1 MITQI
6 FESGGFIPHCHC
18 YLWQTN
24 LVGLHIL
31 SDGLIALAYYSI
43 PIILIYF
50 VRQRQ
55 DSPFQK
61 VFFLFGVFIIA
72 CGTTHVMEIWTLWFP
87 TYWLSGGIKAITAL
101 ISIYTAFELLFLIP
115 SALALPSPAQLIA
128 TNQAL
133 ENEIDDE
140 RKRAENERQQIEVA
154 LRNSE
159 EQFRKAFE
167 NASIGMALVSID
179 GRWVK
184 VNPALCQIIGYSSEE
199 LLALTFQDIT
209 HPDDLDADLSYVH
222 QLLAG
227 TISSYQMEKRYFH
240 KQGHIIWIIFNRSL
254 VQDGQGNPLHF
265 ISQIQE
271 ITARKEAQKTLELQS
286 VIMHN
291 MAGGVCLIKASDLTI
306 VYTNPKFDAMFGY
319 TDGELA
325 GQPVGVLNYVDT
337 DVTPDA
343 SVLGIVTQIEQKG
356 EAQYEVYNKKKDG
369 RLFWCRVHTSRF
381 EHPEYGTVYVAVQED
396 VTELKQAE
404 QALLVTTN
412 RLNFLLNYSP
422 VVIFSSKPDG
432 DYEAT
437 FISENVK
444 DVLGYESMA
453 FVGDGEFWVDNLHPD
468 DVERVLNGLANPFV
482 NDFYL
487 HEYRLRR
494 SDGVYRWILDQLRL
508 IRDPAGRPVEM
519 LGYLIDINDRKQVE
533 LELQQAKEAAETA
546 NRAKS
551 MFLSNMSHELR
562 TPLNAILGFT
572 QLMSYD
578 PVLTPELQKDLA
590 IVNRSG
596 EHLLE
601 LINDILDLSKIES
614 GQMTLSLSDFDLKNL
629 LNSIEEML
637 QVKAHSKGLK
647 LIIERDPNLPQWAH
661 TDDKKLYQVLVN
673 LLGNAI
679 KFTNQGSVTLRVRA
693 EQSDKTS
700 CRLCFEVEDTG
711 VGIDPTEVDSLFK
724 VFVQAEAGNKLNQ
737 GTGLGLAISQRF
749 VQLMGSQIRV
759 QSTLN
764 QGSIFYFEV
773 GVKLPQAV
781 YLASE
786 LPKQRVIGIAPG
798 QPTYRILVVEDLEEN
813 RRLLVKL
820 LTSVGFEVREAT
832 QGVEAFGMW
841 ESWCP
846 NLIWMDLR
854 MPIVDGYT
862 ATKRIREHPKGQET
876 VIIAL
881 TASVFEED
889 REKVLRAGCDDF
901 ISKPFEERLVFDKL
915 AQHLGVQY
923 IYTVVGKEPQ
933 KLGVDTLSPEDLAV
947 MSSEWLEEM
956 YQAAYYLDTEVMNE
970 LIKRIPVSKPTLS
983 SALINSVNNFNSDQI
998 MELIRPLLPNLV

>member
-1 MITQI
+1 MITQF
-6 FESGGFIPHCHC
+6 FETGGFIPHGHC

-31 SDGLIALAYYSI
+31 SDGVIALAYYSI
-43 PIILIYF
+43 PIMLIYF

-55 DSPFQK
+55 DTPFPK
-61 VFFLFGVFIIA
+61 VVFLFSAFIIA
-72 CGTTHVMEIWTLWFP
+72 CGTTHLMEIWTLWYP

-101 ISIYTAFELLFLIP
+101 ISIYTASELVFLIP

-128 TNQAL
+128 ANQAL
-133 ENEIDDE
+133 EKEIDE

-159 EQFRKAFE
+159 EQFRNAFE
-167 NASIGMALVSID
+167 NASIGMAIVSLD
-179 GRWVK
+179 GHWVK
-184 VNPALCQIIGYSSEE
+184 VNPALFQIIGYSSEE

-209 HPDDLDADLSYVH
+209 HPDDLELDLSYVH

-227 TISSYQMEKRYFH
+227 TISNYQMEKRYFH
-240 KQGHIIWIIFNRSL
+240 KQGHIIWILLDASL
-254 VQDGQGNPLHF
+254 VRDEQGNPLHF
-265 ISQIQE
+265 IAQIQE

-286 VIMHN
+286 VIMNN

-325 GQPVGVLNYVDT
+325 GQPAGILNYVDT
-337 DVTPDA
+337 EVTPDA
-343 SVLGIVTQIEQKG
+343 SVLDIVTQIEQKG

-369 RLFWCRVHTSRF
+369 RLFWCRGYTSRF
-381 EHPEYGTVYVAVQED
+381 EHPEYGTVYVAVHED

-404 QALLVTTN
+404 QALLATTN

-422 VVIFSSKPDG
+422 VVIFSCKPDG
-432 DYEAT
+432 DYRAT

-444 DVLGYESMA
+444 EVLGYESIT
-453 FVGDGEFWVDNLHPD
+453 FLGDGEFWMHNLHPD
-468 DVERVLNGLANPFV
+468 DVERVLNGLANRFV

-494 SDGVYRWILDQLRL
+494 SDGVYRWILGQLRL
-508 IRDPAGRPVEM
+508 IRDAAGRPVEM
-519 LGYLIDINDRKQVE
+519 LGYLIDINDRKQAE
-533 LELQQAKEAAETA
+533 LELQQAKEAAEIA

-578 PVLTPELQKDLA
+578 PVLTPELQQDLA

-614 GQMTLSLSDFDLKNL
+614 GQMTLYLSDFDLKNL

-637 QVKAHSKGLK
+637 QFKAQSKGLK
-647 LIIERDPNLPQWAH
+647 LIVERDPNLPQWAH
-661 TDDKKLYQVLVN
+661 TDEKKLYQVLVN

-679 KFTNQGSVTLRVRA
+679 KFTNQGSVTLRVRS
-693 EQSDKTS
+693 EQSDQTS

-724 VFVQAEAGNKLNQ
+724 AFVQAEAGNKLNQ
-737 GTGLGLAISQRF
+737 G
-749 VQLMGSQIRV
+749 
-759 QSTLN
+759 
-764 QGSIFYFEV
+764 
-773 GVKLPQAV
+773 
-781 YLASE
+781 
-786 LPKQRVIGIAPG
+786 
-798 QPTYRILVVEDLEEN
+798 
-813 RRLLVKL
+813 KL
-820 LTSVGFEVREAT
+820 L
-832 QGVEAFGMW
+832 
-841 ESWCP
+841 
-846 NLIWMDLR
+846 
-854 MPIVDGYT
+854 
-862 ATKRIREHPKGQET
+862 RI
-876 VIIAL
+876 
-881 TASVFEED
+881 
-889 REKVLRAGCDDF
+889 
-901 ISKPFEERLVFDKL
+901 
-915 AQHLGVQY
+915 
-923 IYTVVGKEPQ
+923 
-933 KLGVDTLSPEDLAV
+933 
-947 MSSEWLEEM
+947 
-956 YQAAYYLDTEVMNE
+956 
-970 LIKRIPVSKPTLS
+970 
-983 SALINSVNNFNSDQI
+983 
-998 MELIRPLLPNLV
+998 

>member
-1 MITQI
+1 MIAQI
-6 FESGGFIPHCHC
+6 FEIAGFIPHGHC

-43 PIILIYF
+43 PIMLIYF

-55 DSPFQK
+55 DTPFQK
-61 VFFLFGVFIIA
+61 VFFLFGAFIIA
-72 CGTTHVMEIWTLWFP
+72 CGTTHLMEIWTLWYP
-87 TYWLSGGIKAITAL
+87 TYWLSGGLKAITAL
-101 ISIYTAFELLFLIP
+101 ISIYTASELVFLIP
-115 SALALPSPAQLIA
+115 SALALPSPAQLIVA
-128 TNQAL
+128 NQAL
-133 ENEIDDE
+133 EKEIDE
-140 RKRAENERQQIEVA
+140 RKRAENERKQIEVA

-159 EQFRKAFE
+159 EQFRNAFE
-167 NASIGMALVSID
+167 NASIGMAIVSLD
-179 GRWVK
+179 GHWVK
-184 VNPALCQIIGYSSEE
+184 VNPALCQIVGYSSEE
-199 LLALTFQDIT
+199 LLALTFPDIT
-209 HPDDLDADLSYVH
+209 HPDDLDLDLSYVD

-227 TISSYQMEKRYFH
+227 TISTYQMEKRYFH
-240 KQGHIIWIIFNRSL
+240 KEGHMVWILLDGSL
-254 VQDGQGNPLHF
+254 VQDEQGNPLHF
-265 ISQIQE
+265 IAQIQE

-291 MAGGVCLIKASDLTI
+291 MAGGVCLIKASDLNI
-306 VYTNPKFDAMFGY
+306 VYTNPKLDAMFGY

-337 DVTPDA
+337 EVTPDA
-343 SVLGIVTQIEQKG
+343 SVLDIVTQIEQKG
-356 EAQYEVYNKKKDG
+356 EAKYEVYNKKKDG
-369 RLFWCRVHTSRF
+369 RLFWCRVHTSMF
-381 EHPEYGTVYVAVQED
+381 EHPEYGTVYVSVLDD

-404 QALLVTTN
+404 QALQATTN

-422 VVIFSSKPDG
+422 VVIFSCKPDG

-444 DVLGYESMA
+444 EVLGYESMA
-453 FVGDGEFWVDNLHPD
+453 FLGDGEFWVHNLHPD

-482 NDFYL
+482 NDFYF

-494 SDGVYRWILDQLRL
+494 SDGVYRWILGQLRL
-508 IRDPAGRPVEM
+508 IRDRAGRPVEM
-519 LGYLIDINDRKQVE
+519 LGYLIDINDRKQAE

-578 PVLTPELQKDLA
+578 PVLTPELQNDLA

-614 GQMTLSLSDFDLKNL
+614 GQMTLYLSDFALKKM

-637 QVKAHSKGLK
+637 QFKAKSKGLK
-647 LIIERDPNLPQWAH
+647 LIVERDPNLPQFVH
-661 TDDKKLYQVLVN
+661 TDEKKLYQVLVN

-693 EQSDKTS
+693 EQSDQTS

-711 VGIDPTEVDSLFK
+711 VGIAPTEVDSLFK
-724 VFVQAEAGNKLNQ
+724 AFVQAEAGNKLNQ

-749 VQLMGSQIRV
+749 VQLMGSQIQV

-764 QGSIFYFEV
+764 RGSIFYFEL
-773 GVKLPQAV
+773 GVNLPQTV
-781 YLASE
+781 CLASE
-786 LPKQRVIGIAPG
+786 LPEQRVIGIAAG

-832 QGVEAFGMW
+832 QGVEALEMW
-841 ESWCP
+841 ESWFP
-846 NLIWMDLR
+846 DVIWMDLR
-854 MPIVDGYT
+854 MPIMDGYT

-889 REKVLRAGCDDF
+889 REKVLMAGCDEF
-901 ISKPFEERLVFDKL
+901 MSKPFQERLVFDKL
-915 AQHLGVQY
+915 AQYLGVQY

-956 YQAAYYLDTEVMNE
+956 FQAAYDLDTEVMNE
-970 LIKRIPVSKPTLS
+970 LIKQVPASKPTIS
-983 SALINSVNNFNSDQI
+983 RALIDSVNNFKYDQI
-998 MELIRPLLPNLV
+998 MELILPLLPNLV

>member
-1 MITQI
+1 MTQ
-6 FESGGFIPHCHC
+6 FFDTGGFIPHGHC

-55 DSPFQK
+55 DTPFQK
-61 VFFLFGVFIIA
+61 VFFLFGAFIIA
-72 CGTTHVMEIWTLWFP
+72 CGTTHIMDIWTLWFP

-101 ISIYTAFELLFLIP
+101 ISIYTASELVLLIP
-115 SALALPSPAQLIA
+115 SALALPSPAQLIV

-133 ENEIDDE
+133 ENEIND
-140 RKRAENERQQIEVA
+140 RKRAENERKQIEVA

-159 EQFRKAFE
+159 EQFRNAFE
-167 NASIGMALVSID
+167 NASIGMAIVSLD
-179 GRWVK
+179 GHWVK

-199 LLALTFQDIT
+199 LLALTFQDLT
-209 HPDDLDADLSYVH
+209 HPDDLDLDLSYVH

-227 TISSYQMEKRYFH
+227 TISTYQMEKRYFH
-240 KQGHIIWIIFNRSL
+240 KQGHMVWILLDGSL
-254 VQDGQGNPLHF
+254 VQDEQGNPLHF
-265 ISQIQE
+265 IAQIQE

-319 TDGELA
+319 TDGELV

-337 DVTPDA
+337 EVTPDA
-343 SVLGIVTQIEQKG
+343 SFLDIVTQINQNG
-356 EAQYEVYNKKKDG
+356 EAKYEVYNKKKDG
-369 RLFWCRVHTSRF
+369 RLFWCRVHTSMF

-404 QALLVTTN
+404 QALQATTN

-422 VVIFSSKPDG
+422 VVIFSCKPDG
-432 DYEAT
+432 DYRGT

-444 DVLGYESMA
+444 DVLGYESIT
-453 FVGDGEFWVDNLHPD
+453 FLGDDEFWVHNLHPD

-482 NDFYL
+482 NDFYF

-494 SDGVYRWILDQLRL
+494 SDGVYRWILGQLRL

-519 LGYLIDINDRKQVE
+519 LGYLIDINDRKQAE

-578 PVLTPELQKDLA
+578 PVLTPELQNDLA

-614 GQMTLSLSDFDLKNL
+614 GQMTLYLSDFDLKKL
-629 LNSIEEML
+629 LRSIEQML
-637 QVKAHSKGLK
+637 QFKAKSKGLK
-647 LIIERDPNLPQWAH
+647 VIVERDPNLPQFVH
-661 TDDKKLYQVLVN
+661 TDEKKLYQVLVN

-679 KFTNQGSVTLRVRA
+679 KFTNQGSVTLRVRSQ
-693 EQSDKTS
+693 QSDQTS

-724 VFVQAEAGNKLNQ
+724 AFVQAEAGNKLNQ

-749 VQLMGSQIRV
+749 VQLMGSQIGV

-764 QGSIFYFEV
+764 RGSIFYFEL
-773 GVKLPQAV
+773 GVNLPQAV
-781 YLASE
+781 CLASE
-786 LPKQRVIGIAPG
+786 LPQQRVIGIAAG

-832 QGVEAFGMW
+832 QGVEALEIW
-841 ESWCP
+841 ESWFP
-846 NLIWMDLR
+846 DVIWMDLR
-854 MPIVDGYT
+854 MPIMDGYT
-862 ATKRIREHPKGQET
+862 ATKRIREYPKGQET

-881 TASVFEED
+881 TASIFEED
-889 REKVLRAGCDDF
+889 REKALMAGCDEF
-901 ISKPFEERLVFDKL
+901 MSKPFQERLVFDKL
-915 AQHLGVQY
+915 AQYLGVQY
-923 IYTVVGKEPQ
+923 IYTVAGKEPQ
-933 KLGVDTLSPEDLAV
+933 KLGVDTLSPEDIAV
-947 MSSEWLEEM
+947 MSSQWLEEM
-956 YQAAYYLDTEVMNE
+956 YQAAYYLDTDVMNE
-970 LIKRIPVSKPTLS
+970 LIKQVPASKPTLS
-983 SALINSVNNFNSDQI
+983 SALIDSVNNFKYDQI
-998 MELIRPLLPNLV
+998 MELILPLLPNPV

>member
-1 MITQI
+1 MITQF
-6 FESGGFIPHCHC
+6 FESGGFIPHGHC

-31 SDGLIALAYYSI
+31 SDGVIALAYYSI
-43 PIILIYF
+43 PIMLIYF

-55 DSPFQK
+55 DTPFQK
-61 VFFLFGVFIIA
+61 VFFLFGAFIIA
-72 CGTTHVMEIWTLWFP
+72 CGTTHIMDIWTLWFP

-101 ISIYTAFELLFLIP
+101 ISIYTASELVLLIP
-115 SALALPSPAQLIA
+115 SALALPSPAQLMA
-128 TNQAL
+128 ANQAL
-133 ENEIDDE
+133 EKEINE
-140 RKRAENERQQIEVA
+140 RKRAENERKQIEVA

-159 EQFRKAFE
+159 EQFRNAFE
-167 NASIGMALVSID
+167 NASIGMAIVSLD
-179 GRWVK
+179 GHWVK

-209 HPDDLDADLSYVH
+209 HPDDLDLDLSYVH

-227 TISSYQMEKRYFH
+227 TISTYQLEKRYFH
-240 KQGHIIWIIFNRSL
+240 KQGHMVWILLDGSL
-254 VQDGQGNPLHF
+254 VQDEQGNPLHF
-265 ISQIQE
+265 IAQIQE

-291 MAGGVCLIKASDLTI
+291 MAGGVCLIKASELTI

-337 DVTPDA
+337 EVTPDA
-343 SVLGIVTQIEQKG
+343 SVLDIVTQIEQKG
-356 EAQYEVYNKKKDG
+356 EAQYEVCNKKKDG
-369 RLFWCRVHTSRF
+369 RLFWCRVHTSMF

-404 QALLVTTN
+404 QALQATTN

-422 VVIFSSKPDG
+422 VVIFSCKPG
-432 DYEAT
+432 GNYEAT
-437 FISENVK
+437 FISENIK

-453 FVGDGEFWVDNLHPD
+453 FLGDDEFWVHNLHPD

-494 SDGVYRWILDQLRL
+494 SDGVYRWILCQLRL
-508 IRDPAGRPVEM
+508 IRDRAGRPVEI
-519 LGYLIDINDRKQVE
+519 LGYVIDINDRKQAE
-533 LELQQAKEAAETA
+533 LELEQAKEAAETA

-578 PVLTPELQKDLA
+578 PVLTPELQNDLA

-614 GQMTLSLSDFDLKNL
+614 GQMTLYLSDFDLKKL
-629 LNSIEEML
+629 LRSIEQML
-637 QVKAHSKGLK
+637 QFKAKSKGLK
-647 LIIERDPNLPQWAH
+647 VIVERDSNLPQFVH
-661 TDDKKLYQVLVN
+661 TDEKKLHQVLVN

-679 KFTNQGSVTLRVRA
+679 KFTNQGSVTLRVRSQ
-693 EQSDKTS
+693 QSDQTS

-711 VGIDPTEVDSLFK
+711 VGIAPTEVDSLFK
-724 VFVQAEAGNKLNQ
+724 PFVQAEAGNKLNQ

-764 QGSIFYFEV
+764 RGSIFYFEL
-773 GVKLPQAV
+773 GVNLPQAV
-781 YLASE
+781 CLASE
-786 LPKQRVIGIAPG
+786 LPKQRVIGIAAG

-832 QGVEAFGMW
+832 QGVEALEIW
-841 ESWCP
+841 ESWFP
-846 NLIWMDLR
+846 DVIWMDLR
-854 MPIVDGYT
+854 MPVMDGYT

-889 REKVLRAGCDDF
+889 REKVLMAGCDEF
-901 ISKPFEERLVFDKL
+901 MSKPFQERLVFDKL
-915 AQHLGVQY
+915 AQYLGVQY

-933 KLGVDTLSPEDLAV
+933 KLGVYTLSPEDIAV

-970 LIKRIPVSKPTLS
+970 LIKEIPASKPTLS
-983 SALINSVNNFNSDQI
+983 SALIDSVNNFNSDQI
-998 MELIRPLLPNLV
+998 MELIRPLLPNPV

>member
-1 MITQI
+1 MITQ
-6 FESGGFIPHCHC
+6 FFDTGGFIPHGHC

-43 PIILIYF
+43 PIMLIYF

-55 DSPFQK
+55 DTPFQK
-61 VFFLFGVFIIA
+61 VFFLFGAFIIA
-72 CGTTHVMEIWTLWFP
+72 CGTTHLMDIWTLWFP

-101 ISIYTAFELLFLIP
+101 ISIYTASELILLIP
-115 SALALPSPAQLIA
+115 SALALPSPAQLMA
-128 TNQAL
+128 ANQAL
-133 ENEIDDE
+133 EKEIEE

-159 EQFRKAFE
+159 EQFRNAFE
-167 NASIGMALVSID
+167 NASIGMAIVSLD
-179 GRWVK
+179 GHWVK
-184 VNPALCQIIGYSSEE
+184 VNPALCQIVGYSSEE
-199 LLALTFQDIT
+199 LLALNFQDIT
-209 HPDDLDADLSYVH
+209 HPDDLDLDLCYVN

-227 TISSYQMEKRYFH
+227 TISTYQMEKRYFH
-240 KQGHIIWIIFNRSL
+240 KQGHVVWILLDGSL
-254 VQDGQGNPLHF
+254 VQDEQGKPLHF
-265 ISQIQE
+265 IAQIQE

-286 VIMHN
+286 VIMNN
-291 MAGGVCLIKASDLTI
+291 MAGGVCLIKASELTI

-337 DVTPDA
+337 EVAPDA
-343 SVLGIVTQIEQKG
+343 SVLDIVTQIEQNG
-356 EAQYEVYNKKKDG
+356 EAKYEVYNKKKDG
-369 RLFWCRVHTSRF
+369 RLFWCRVHTSMF
-381 EHPEYGTVYVAVQED
+381 EHPEYGTVYVAVQEE
-396 VTELKQAE
+396 VTDLKQTE
-404 QALLVTTN
+404 QALQATTN

-422 VVIFSSKPDG
+422 VVIFSCKPYG

-444 DVLGYESMA
+444 EVLGYESMA
-453 FVGDGEFWVDNLHPD
+453 FLEDGEFWVHNLHPD
-468 DVERVLNGLANPFV
+468 DVERVLNGLANAFV
-482 NDFYL
+482 NDFYF

-494 SDGVYRWILDQLRL
+494 SDGVYRWILGQLRL

-519 LGYLIDINDRKQVE
+519 LGYLIDINDRKQAE
-533 LELQQAKEAAETA
+533 LELEQAKEAAETA
-546 NRAKS
+546 NQAKS

-572 QLMSYD
+572 QLISYD
-578 PVLTPELQKDLA
+578 PVLTPELQNDLA

-614 GQMTLSLSDFDLKNL
+614 GQMTLYFSDFDLKKL
-629 LNSIEEML
+629 VRSIEQML
-637 QVKAHSKGLK
+637 QFKAKSKGLK
-647 LIIERDPNLPQWAH
+647 VIVERDSNLPQFVH
-661 TDDKKLYQVLVN
+661 TDEKKLYQVLVN

-679 KFTNQGSVTLRVRA
+679 KFTNKGSVTLRVRSQ
-693 EQSDKTS
+693 QSDQTS
-700 CRLCFEVEDTG
+700 CRLSFEVEDTG
-711 VGIDPTEVDSLFK
+711 VGIAPTEIDSLFK
-724 VFVQAEAGNKLNQ
+724 AFVQAEAGNKLNQ

-749 VQLMGSQIRV
+749 VQLMGSQIQV

-764 QGSIFYFEV
+764 RGSIFYFEL
-773 GVKLPQAV
+773 GVNLPQAV
-781 YLASE
+781 CLASE
-786 LPKQRVIGIAPG
+786 LPQQRVIGIAAG

-832 QGVEAFGMW
+832 QGVEALEMW
-841 ESWCP
+841 ESWFP
-846 NLIWMDLR
+846 DVIWMDLR
-854 MPIVDGYT
+854 MPIMDGYT

-881 TASVFEED
+881 TASIFEED
-889 REKVLRAGCDDF
+889 REKALMAGCDEF
-901 ISKPFEERLVFDKL
+901 MSKPFQERLVFDKL
-915 AQHLGVQY
+915 AQYLGVQY
-923 IYTVVGKEPQ
+923 IYTVAGKEPQ
-933 KLGVDTLSPEDLAV
+933 KLGVYTLSPEDIAL

-956 YQAAYYLDTEVMNE
+956 YQAAYYLDTEAMNE
-970 LIKRIPVSKPTLS
+970 LIEEIPASKSTLS
-983 SALINSVNNFNSDQI
+983 SALIDAVNNFNSDQI
-998 MELIRPLLPNLV
+998 MELIRPLLPNPV

>member
-1 MITQI
+1 MITQF
-6 FESGGFIPHCHC
+6 FETGGFIPHGHC

-43 PIILIYF
+43 PIMLIYF

-55 DSPFQK
+55 DTPFQK
-61 VFFLFGVFIIA
+61 VFFLFGAFIIA
-72 CGTTHVMEIWTLWFP
+72 CGTTHIMEIWTLWFP

-101 ISIYTAFELLFLIP
+101 ISIYTATELVLLIP
-115 SALALPSPAQLIA
+115 SALALPSPAQLIVA
-128 TNQAL
+128 NQAL
-133 ENEIDDE
+133 EKEIND
-140 RKRAENERQQIEVA
+140 RKRAENERKQIEVA

-159 EQFRKAFE
+159 EQFRNAFE
-167 NASIGMALVSID
+167 NASIGMAIVSLD
-179 GRWVK
+179 GHWVK

-199 LLALTFQDIT
+199 LLALNFQDLT
-209 HPDDLDADLSYVH
+209 HPDDLDLDLSYVH

-227 TISSYQMEKRYFH
+227 TISTYQLEKRYFH
-240 KQGHIIWIIFNRSL
+240 KQGHMVWILLDGSL
-254 VQDGQGNPLHF
+254 VQDEQGNPLHF
-265 ISQIQE
+265 IAQIQE

-291 MAGGVCLIKASDLTI
+291 MAGGVCLIKASDLRI

-337 DVTPDA
+337 EVTPDA
-343 SVLGIVTQIEQKG
+343 SFLDIVTQINQNG
-356 EAQYEVYNKKKDG
+356 EAEYEVYNKKKDG

-404 QALLVTTN
+404 QALLATTN

-422 VVIFSSKPDG
+422 VVIFSCKPDG
-432 DYEAT
+432 DYRGT

-444 DVLGYESMA
+444 DVLGYESIT
-453 FVGDGEFWVDNLHPD
+453 FLGDDEFWVHNLHPD
-468 DVERVLNGLANPFV
+468 DVEQVLNGLANPFV
-482 NDFYL
+482 NDFYF

-494 SDGVYRWILDQLRL
+494 SDGVYRWILGQLRL
-508 IRDPAGRPVEM
+508 IRDHAGRPVEM
-519 LGYLIDINDRKQVE
+519 LGYLIDINDRKQAE

-601 LINDILDLSKIES
+601 LINDILYLSKIES
-614 GQMTLSLSDFDLKNL
+614 GQMTLYLSDFDLKKL
-629 LNSIEEML
+629 LRSIEQML
-637 QVKAHSKGLK
+637 QFKAKSKGLK
-647 LIIERDPNLPQWAH
+647 LIVDRDPNLPQFVH
-661 TDDKKLYQVLVN
+661 TDEKKLYQVLVN
-673 LLGNAI
+673 LLGNGI
-679 KFTNQGSVTLRVRA
+679 KFTNQGSVTLRVRS
-693 EQSDKTS
+693 EQSDQTS

-724 VFVQAEAGNKLNQ
+724 AFVQAEAGNKLNQ

-749 VQLMGSQIRV
+749 VQLMGSQIQV

-764 QGSIFYFEV
+764 RGSIFYFEL

-781 YLASE
+781 CLASE
-786 LPKQRVIGIAPG
+786 LPKQRVIGIAAG

-832 QGVEAFGMW
+832 QGVEALEIW
-841 ESWCP
+841 ESWFP
-846 NLIWMDLR
+846 DVIWMDLR
-854 MPIVDGYT
+854 MPIMDGYT

-889 REKVLRAGCDDF
+889 REKVFMAGCDEF
-901 ISKPFEERLVFDKL
+901 MSKPFQERLVFDKL
-915 AQHLGVQY
+915 AQYLGVQY
-923 IYTVVGKEPQ
+923 IYTVVRKEPQ
-933 KLGVDTLSPEDLAV
+933 KLGVYTLSPEDIAV

-956 YQAAYYLDTEVMNE
+956 YQAAYYLDTEAMNE
-970 LIKRIPVSKPTLS
+970 LIKEIPASKPTLS
-983 SALINSVNNFNSDQI
+983 SALIDAVNNFNSDQI
-998 MELIRPLLPNLV
+998 MELIRPLLSNPV

>member
-1 MITQI
+1 MITRF
-6 FESGGFIPHCHC
+6 FETGGFIPHGHC

-43 PIILIYF
+43 PIMLLYF

-55 DSPFQK
+55 DTPFQK
-61 VFFLFGVFIIA
+61 VFFLFGAFIIA
-72 CGTTHVMEIWTLWFP
+72 CGTTHLMDIWTLWFP

-101 ISIYTAFELLFLIP
+101 ISIYTASELVLLIP
-115 SALALPSPAQLIA
+115 SALTLPSPAQLMA
-128 TNQAL
+128 ANQAL
-133 ENEIDDE
+133 ENEIDD
-140 RKRAENERQQIEVA
+140 RQRAENERKQIEVA

-159 EQFRKAFE
+159 EQFRNAFE
-167 NASIGMALVSID
+167 NASIGMAIVSLD
-179 GRWVK
+179 GHWVK
-184 VNPALCQIIGYSSEE
+184 VNPALCQIVGYSSEE
-199 LLALTFQDIT
+199 LLALTFQDLT
-209 HPDDLDADLSYVH
+209 HPDDLDLDLSYAH
-222 QLLAG
+222 QLLVG
-227 TISSYQMEKRYFH
+227 TISTYQIEKRYFH
-240 KQGHIIWIIFNRSL
+240 KQGHMVWILLDGSL
-254 VQDGQGNPLHF
+254 VQDEQGNPLHF
-265 ISQIQE
+265 IAQIQE

-286 VIMHN
+286 IIMHN
-291 MAGGVCLIKASDLTI
+291 MAGGVCLNKASDLTI

-337 DVTPDA
+337 EVTPDA
-343 SVLGIVTQIEQKG
+343 SVLDIVTQINQNG
-356 EAQYEVYNKKKDG
+356 EAKYEVCNKKKDG
-369 RLFWCRVHTSRF
+369 RLFWCRVHTSMF
-381 EHPEYGTVYVAVQED
+381 EHPEYGTVYVSVQED

-404 QALLVTTN
+404 QALQATTN

-422 VVIFSSKPDG
+422 VVIFSCKPDG
-432 DYEAT
+432 DYRGT

-444 DVLGYESMA
+444 EVLGYESMA
-453 FVGDGEFWVDNLHPD
+453 FLEDGEFWVHNLHPD

-482 NDFYL
+482 NDFYF

-494 SDGVYRWILDQLRL
+494 SDGVYRWILGQLRL
-508 IRDPAGRPVEM
+508 IRDRAGRPVEM
-519 LGYLIDINDRKQVE
+519 LGYLIDINDRKQAE
-533 LELQQAKEAAETA
+533 LELEQAKEAAETA

-578 PVLTPELQKDLA
+578 PVLTPELQNDLA

-614 GQMTLSLSDFDLKNL
+614 GQMTLYLSDFDLKKFL
-629 LNSIEEML
+629 RSIEQML
-637 QVKAHSKGLK
+637 QFKAQSKGLK
-647 LIIERDPNLPQWAH
+647 LIVERDPNLPQFVH
-661 TDDKKLYQVLVN
+661 TDEKKLYQVLVN

-693 EQSDKTS
+693 QQSDQTS
-700 CRLCFEVEDTG
+700 CRLSFEVEDTG
-711 VGIDPTEVDSLFK
+711 VGIAPTEVDSLFK
-724 VFVQAEAGNKLNQ
+724 AFVQAEAGNKLNQ

-749 VQLMGSQIRV
+749 VQLMGSQIQV

-764 QGSIFYFEV
+764 RGSIFYFELE
-773 GVKLPQAV
+773 VKLPQAV
-781 YLASE
+781 CLASE
-786 LPKQRVIGIAPG
+786 LPQQRVIGIAAG

-832 QGVEAFGMW
+832 QGVEALEIW
-841 ESWCP
+841 ESWFP
-846 NLIWMDLR
+846 DVIWMDLR
-854 MPIVDGYT
+854 MPVMDGYT

-889 REKVLRAGCDDF
+889 REKVLMAGCDEF
-901 ISKPFEERLVFDKL
+901 MSKPFQERLVFEKL
-915 AQHLGVQY
+915 AQYLGVQY

-933 KLGVDTLSPEDLAV
+933 KLGVDTLSPEDIAV

-970 LIKRIPVSKPTLS
+970 LIKEIPASKPTLS
-983 SALINSVNNFNSDQI
+983 SALIDAVNNFNSDRI
-998 MELIRPLLPNLV
+998 MELIRPLLPNPV

>member
-6 FESGGFIPHCHC
+6 FSSGGFIPHGHC

-43 PIILIYF
+43 PFMLIYF

-55 DSPFQK
+55 DTPFQK
-61 VFFLFGVFIIA
+61 VFFLFGAFIIA
-72 CGTTHVMEIWTLWFP
+72 CGTTHIMEIWTLWYP

-101 ISIYTAFELLFLIP
+101 ISIYTASELVFLIP

-133 ENEIDDE
+133 EKEIKD
-140 RKRAENERQQIEVA
+140 RKRAENERKQIEVA

-159 EQFRKAFE
+159 EQFRNAFE
-167 NASIGMALVSID
+167 NASIGMAIVSLD
-179 GRWVK
+179 GYWVK
-184 VNPALCQIIGYSSEE
+184 VNPALFQIIGYSSEE

-209 HPDDLDADLSYVH
+209 HPDDLELDLSYVH

-227 TISSYQMEKRYFH
+227 TISNYQMEKRYFH
-240 KQGHIIWIIFNRSL
+240 KQGHIIWILLDASL
-254 VQDGQGNPLHF
+254 VRDEQGNPLHF
-265 ISQIQE
+265 IAQIQE

-286 VIMHN
+286 VIMNN
-291 MAGGVCLIKASDLTI
+291 MAGGVCLVKASDLTI

-319 TDGELA
+319 AEGELA
-325 GQPVGVLNYVDT
+325 GQSVGIINYVDT
-337 DVTPDA
+337 EITPDKT
-343 SVLGIVTQIEQKG
+343 VEEVVTQIEQQG
-356 EAQYEVYNKKKDG
+356 EAKYEVYNKKKDG
-369 RLFWCRVHTSRF
+369 KLFWCRACTSRF
-381 EHPEYGTVYVAVQED
+381 EHPEYGTVLVAVQED

-404 QALLVTTN
+404 QALQATTN

-432 DYEAT
+432 DYRAT

-444 DVLGYESMA
+444 DVLGYESIT
-453 FVGDGEFWVDNLHPD
+453 FLEDSEFWLHNLHPD
-468 DVERVLNGLANPFV
+468 DVERVINGLGNLFV
-482 NDFYL
+482 NDFYF

-494 SDGVYRWILDQLRL
+494 SDGVYSWILCQLRL

-519 LGYLIDINDRKQVE
+519 LGYLIDINDRKQAE

-578 PVLTPELQKDLA
+578 PALTPELQQDLA

-614 GQMTLSLSDFDLKNL
+614 GQMTLYLSDFDLKKL
-629 LNSIEEML
+629 LNSIEEMF
-637 QVKAHSKGLK
+637 QIKAQSKRLK
-647 LIIERDPNLPQWAH
+647 LIVEREPNLPQFVH
-661 TDDKKLYQVLVN
+661 SDEKKLYQVLVN

-679 KFTNQGSVTLRVRA
+679 KFTNQGSVTLRVRS
-693 EQSDKTS
+693 EQIDQTS
-700 CRLCFEVEDTG
+700 CRLCFEIEDTG
-711 VGIDPTEVDSLFK
+711 VGIAPREVDSLFK

-781 YLASE
+781 CLASE
-786 LPKQRVIGIAPG
+786 LLKQRVIGIAPG
-798 QPTYRILVVEDLEEN
+798 QPTYRILVVEDVEEN

-832 QGVEAFGMW
+832 QGVEALSLW
-841 ESWCP
+841 ESWSP
-846 NLIWMDLR
+846 HLIWMDLR

-889 REKVLRAGCDDF
+889 REKVVMAGCDDF
-901 ISKPFEERLVFDKL
+901 ISKPFQERLVFDKI

-933 KLGVDTLSPEDLAV
+933 KLGVDTLSPEDIAV
-947 MSSEWLEEM
+947 MSSQWLEQM
-956 YQAAYYLDTEVMNE
+956 YQAAYDVDFEVMNE
-970 LIKRIPVSKPTLS
+970 LIKQIPASQSTLS
-983 SALINSVNNFNSDQI
+983 SALIDCVNNFKYDQV
-998 MELIRPLLPNLV
+998 MELIRPLLPNPV

>member
-1 MITQI
+1 MITQF
-6 FESGGFIPHCHC
+6 FETGGFIPHGHC

-43 PIILIYF
+43 PIMLIYF

-55 DSPFQK
+55 DTPFQK
-61 VFFLFGVFIIA
+61 VFFLFGAFIIA
-72 CGTTHVMEIWTLWFP
+72 CGTTHIMEIWTLWFP

-101 ISIYTAFELLFLIP
+101 ISIYTASELVFLIP
-115 SALALPSPAQLIA
+115 SALALPSPAQLMA
-128 TNQAL
+128 ANQAL
-133 ENEIDDE
+133 EKEIND
-140 RKRAENERQQIEVA
+140 RKRAENERKQIEVA

-159 EQFRKAFE
+159 EQFRNAFE
-167 NASIGMALVSID
+167 NASIGMAIVSLD
-179 GRWVK
+179 GHWVK

-209 HPDDLDADLSYVH
+209 HPDDLDLDLSYVH

-227 TISSYQMEKRYFH
+227 TISTYQMEKRYFH
-240 KQGHIIWIIFNRSL
+240 KQGHMVWILLDGSL
-254 VQDGQGNPLHF
+254 VQDEQGNPLHF
-265 ISQIQE
+265 IAQIQE

-337 DVTPDA
+337 EVTPDA
-343 SVLGIVTQIEQKG
+343 SVLDIVTQINQNG
-356 EAQYEVYNKKKDG
+356 EAKYEVYNKKKDG
-369 RLFWCRVHTSRF
+369 RLFWCRVHTSMF

-404 QALLVTTN
+404 QALQATTN

-422 VVIFSSKPDG
+422 VVIFSCKPYG

-444 DVLGYESMA
+444 EVLGYESMA
-453 FVGDGEFWVDNLHPD
+453 FLEDGEFWVHNLHPD
-468 DVERVLNGLANPFV
+468 DVERVLNGLANAFV
-482 NDFYL
+482 NDFYF

-494 SDGVYRWILDQLRL
+494 SDGVYRWILGQLRL

-519 LGYLIDINDRKQVE
+519 LGYLIDINDRKQAE

-614 GQMTLSLSDFDLKNL
+614 GQMTLYLSDFDLKKL
-629 LNSIEEML
+629 LRSIEQML
-637 QVKAHSKGLK
+637 QFKAQSKGLK
-647 LIIERDPNLPQWAH
+647 LIVERDPNLPQFVH
-661 TDDKKLYQVLVN
+661 TDEKKLYQVLVN

-679 KFTNQGSVTLRVRA
+679 KFTNQGSVTLRVRS
-693 EQSDKTS
+693 EQSDQTS

-711 VGIDPTEVDSLFK
+711 VGIAPTEVDSLFK
-724 VFVQAEAGNKLNQ
+724 AFVQAEAGNKLNQ

-749 VQLMGSQIRV
+749 VQLMGSQIQV

-764 QGSIFYFEV
+764 RGSIFYFELE
-773 GVKLPQAV
+773 VKLPQAV
-781 YLASE
+781 CLASE
-786 LPKQRVIGIAPG
+786 LPQQRVIGIAAG

-832 QGVEAFGMW
+832 QGVEALEMW
-841 ESWCP
+841 ESWFP
-846 NLIWMDLR
+846 HLIWMDLR
-854 MPIVDGYT
+854 MPIMDGYT

-889 REKVLRAGCDDF
+889 REKVLMAGCDEF
-901 ISKPFEERLVFDKL
+901 MSKPFQERLVFDKL
-915 AQHLGVQY
+915 AQYLGVQY

-933 KLGVDTLSPEDLAV
+933 KLGVDTLSPEDIAV

-970 LIKRIPVSKPTLS
+970 LIKQIPASKPTLS
-983 SALINSVNNFNSDQI
+983 SALIDAVNNFNYDQI
-998 MELIRPLLPNLV
+998 MELIRPLLPNPV

>member
-1 MITQI
+1 MITEF
-6 FESGGFIPHCHC
+6 FESGGFIPHGHC

-43 PIILIYF
+43 PIMLIYF

-55 DSPFQK
+55 DTPFQN
-61 VFFLFGVFIIA
+61 VFFLFGAFIIA
-72 CGTTHVMEIWTLWFP
+72 CGTTHIMEIWTLWFP
-87 TYWLSGGIKAITAL
+87 TYWLSGGLKAITAL
-101 ISIYTAFELLFLIP
+101 ISIYTASELVFLIP
-115 SALALPSPAQLIA
+115 SALALPSPAQLITA
-128 TNQAL
+128 NQAL
-133 ENEIDDE
+133 EKEIDE
-140 RKRAENERQQIEVA
+140 RQRAENERKQIEVA

-159 EQFRKAFE
+159 EQFRNAFE
-167 NASIGMALVSID
+167 NASIGMGIVSLD
-179 GRWVK
+179 GHWVK
-184 VNPALCQIIGYSSEE
+184 VNPALCQILGYSSEE
-199 LLALTFQDIT
+199 LLALTFQYIT
-209 HPDDLDADLSYVH
+209 HPDDLDLDLSYAH

-227 TISSYQMEKRYFH
+227 TISTYQIEKRYFH
-240 KQGHIIWIIFNRSL
+240 KQGHIIWILLDGSL
-254 VQDGQGNPLHF
+254 VQDEQGNPLHF
-265 ISQIQE
+265 IAQIQD
-271 ITARKEAQKTLELQS
+271 ITARKEARKTLELQS

-306 VYTNPKFDAMFGY
+306 VYTNPKLDAMFGY

-325 GQPVGVLNYVDT
+325 GQPVGILNYVDT
-337 DVTPDA
+337 EIRPDA
-343 SVLGIVTQIEQKG
+343 SVLDIITQIEQNG

-381 EHPEYGTVYVAVQED
+381 EHPEYGTVYVAVEED
-396 VTELKQAE
+396 VTDLKQAE
-404 QALLVTTN
+404 QALQATTN

-422 VVIFSSKPDG
+422 VVIFSCKPYG
-432 DYEAT
+432 DYGAT

-444 DVLGYESMA
+444 DVLGYESIA
-453 FVGDGEFWVDNLHPD
+453 FLEDDEFWVHNLHPD
-468 DVERVLNGLANPFV
+468 DLERVINGLANLFV
-482 NDFYL
+482 NDFYF

-494 SDGVYRWILDQLRL
+494 SDGVYRWILGQLRL
-508 IRDPAGRPVEM
+508 IRDPAGRPVEI
-519 LGYLIDINDRKQVE
+519 LGYLVDISDRKQAE

-596 EHLLE
+596 THLLE

-614 GQMTLSLSDFDLKNL
+614 GKMTLSLSDFDLKFL
-629 LNSIEEML
+629 LISIEEML
-637 QVKAHSKGLK
+637 QIKALSKGLK
-647 LIIERDPNLPQWAH
+647 LIVERESNLPQCVH
-661 TDDKKLYQVLVN
+661 SDEKKLYQVLVN

-693 EQSDKTS
+693 EQSDQTS
-700 CRLCFEVEDTG
+700 CRLCFEIEDTG
-711 VGIDPTEVDSLFK
+711 VGIAPTEVDSLFK
-724 VFVQAEAGNKLNQ
+724 AFVQAEAGNKLNQ

-764 QGSIFYFEV
+764 QGSIFYFEI

-781 YLASE
+781 CLASE
-786 LPKQRVIGIAPG
+786 LPKQRVIGIASG
-798 QPTYRILVVEDLEEN
+798 QPTYRILVVEDVEEN

-832 QGVEAFGMW
+832 QGVEALSLW
-841 ESWCP
+841 ESWLP
-846 NLIWMDLR
+846 HLIWMDLR

-862 ATKRIREHPKGQET
+862 ATKRIREHPQGQET

-881 TASVFEED
+881 TASAFEED
-889 REKVLRAGCDDF
+889 REKALMAGCDDF
-901 ISKPFEERLVFDKL
+901 MSKPFQERLVFDKL
-915 AQHLGVQY
+915 AQHLGVEY
-923 IYTVVGKEPQ
+923 IYTVVGKDSQ
-933 KLGVDTLSPEDLAV
+933 QLFVDSLSPEDLAV
-947 MSSEWLEEM
+947 MSSQWLEQM
-956 YQAAYYLDTEVMNE
+956 YQAAYYVDPEVMNE
-970 LIKRIPVSKPTLS
+970 LIKLIPASQSTLS
-983 SALINSVNNFNSDQI
+983 SALIDSVNNFKYEQI
-998 MELIRPLLPNLV
+998 VELIRPLLPNPV

>member
-1 MITQI
+1 MIAQF
-6 FESGGFIPHCHC
+6 FETGGFIPHGHC

-43 PIILIYF
+43 PIMLIYF
-50 VRQRQ
+50 VRHRQ
-55 DSPFQK
+55 DTPFPK
-61 VFFLFGVFIIA
+61 VVFLFSAFIIA
-72 CGTTHVMEIWTLWFP
+72 CGTTHIMDIWTLWYP
-87 TYWLSGGIKAITAL
+87 TYWLSGGLKAITAL
-101 ISIYTAFELLFLIP
+101 ISIYTASELWFLIP

-128 TNQAL
+128 ANQAL
-133 ENEIDDE
+133 EKEIDE
-140 RKRAENERQQIEVA
+140 RKRAENERKQIEVA

-159 EQFRKAFE
+159 EQFRNAFE
-167 NASIGMALVSID
+167 NASIGMAIVSLD
-179 GRWVK
+179 GHWVK
-184 VNPALCQIIGYSSEE
+184 VNPALCPIIGYSSEE

-209 HPDDLDADLSYVH
+209 HPDDLDLDLSYVH

-227 TISSYQMEKRYFH
+227 TISHYQMEKRYFH
-240 KQGHIIWIIFNRSL
+240 KQGHIIWILLDASL
-254 VQDGQGNPLHF
+254 VQDEQGNPLHF
-265 ISQIQE
+265 IAHIQE

-291 MAGGVCLIKASDLTI
+291 MAGGVCLVKALELTI

-325 GQPVGVLNYVDT
+325 GQPVGVINYVDT
-337 DVTPDA
+337 QVTPDETVEDVVA
-343 SVLGIVTQIEQKG
+343 QLERDG
-356 EAQYEVYNKKKDG
+356 EAKYEVYNKKKDG
-369 RLFWCRVHTSRF
+369 KLFWCRVHTSRF
-381 EHPEYGTVYVAVQED
+381 EHPEYGTVYVSVQED

-404 QALLVTTN
+404 QALQATTN

-422 VVIFSSKPDG
+422 VVIFSCKPGG
-432 DYEAT
+432 DYGAT

-444 DVLGYESMA
+444 EVFGYESIA
-453 FVGDGEFWVDNLHPD
+453 FLEDDEFGVHNLHPD
-468 DVERVLNGLANPFV
+468 DVERVLNGLANLFV
-482 NDFYL
+482 NDFYF

-494 SDGVYRWILDQLRL
+494 SDGVYRWILGQLRL
-508 IRDPAGRPVEM
+508 IRDAAGKPVEI
-519 LGYLIDINDRKQVE
+519 LGYLIDISDRKQAE
-533 LELQQAKEAAETA
+533 LELEQAKEAAETA

-578 PVLTPELQKDLA
+578 PVLTPELQQDLA

-614 GQMTLSLSDFDLKNL
+614 GEMTLYLSDFALKKM

-637 QVKAHSKGLK
+637 QFKAKSKGLK
-647 LIIERDPNLPQWAH
+647 LIVERDPNLPQFVH
-661 TDDKKLYQVLVN
+661 TDEKKLYQVLVN

-679 KFTNQGSVTLRVRA
+679 KFTNRGSVTLRVRS
-693 EQSDKTS
+693 EQSDQTS

-724 VFVQAEAGNKLNQ
+724 AFVQAEAGNKLNQ

-749 VQLMGSQIRV
+749 VQLMGSQIQV

-764 QGSIFYFEV
+764 RGSIFYFELE
-773 GVKLPQAV
+773 VKLPQAV
-781 YLASE
+781 CLASE
-786 LPKQRVIGIAPG
+786 LPKQRVIGIAAG

-832 QGVEAFGMW
+832 QGVEALEMW
-841 ESWCP
+841 ESWSP

-854 MPIVDGYT
+854 MPIMDGYT
-862 ATKRIREHPKGQET
+862 ATKRIREHPQGQET

-889 REKVLRAGCDDF
+889 REKVLMAGCDEF
-901 ISKPFEERLVFDKL
+901 MSKPFQERLVFDKL
-915 AQHLGVQY
+915 AQYLGVQY

-933 KLGVDTLSPEDLAV
+933 KLGVDTLSPEDIAV

-956 YQAAYYLDTEVMNE
+956 FQAAYDLDTEVMNE
-970 LIKRIPVSKPTLS
+970 LIKQVPASKPTIS
-983 SALINSVNNFNSDQI
+983 SALIDSVNNFKYDQI
-998 MELIRPLLPNLV
+998 MELILPLLPNLV

>member
-1 MITQI
+1 MITQF
-6 FESGGFIPHCHC
+6 FESGGFIPHGHC

-43 PIILIYF
+43 PIMLIYF

-55 DSPFQK
+55 DTPFQK
-61 VFFLFGVFIIA
+61 VFFLFGAFIIA
-72 CGTTHVMEIWTLWFP
+72 CGTTHIMDIWTLWFP

-101 ISIYTAFELLFLIP
+101 ISIYTASELILLIP
-115 SALALPSPAQLIA
+115 SALALPSPAQLMA
-128 TNQAL
+128 ANQAL
-133 ENEIDDE
+133 EKEIDD
-140 RKRAENERQQIEVA
+140 RKRAENERKQIEVA

-159 EQFRKAFE
+159 EQFRNAFE
-167 NASIGMALVSID
+167 NASIGMAIVSLD
-179 GRWVK
+179 GHWVK

-209 HPDDLDADLSYVH
+209 HPDDLDLDLSYAH

-227 TISSYQMEKRYFH
+227 TISTYQMEKRYFH
-240 KQGHIIWIIFNRSL
+240 KQGHMVWILLDGSL
-254 VQDGQGNPLHF
+254 VQDEQGNPLHF
-265 ISQIQE
+265 IAQIQE

-291 MAGGVCLIKASDLTI
+291 MAGGVCLIKASELTI

-337 DVTPDA
+337 EVTPDA
-343 SVLGIVTQIEQKG
+343 SVLDIVTQIEQNG
-356 EAQYEVYNKKKDG
+356 EAKYEVYNKKKDG
-369 RLFWCRVHTSRF
+369 RLFWCRVHTSMF

-396 VTELKQAE
+396 VTDLKQAE
-404 QALLVTTN
+404 QALQATTN

-422 VVIFSSKPDG
+422 VVIFSCKPYG
-432 DYEAT
+432 NYEAT
-437 FISENVK
+437 FISENIK
-444 DVLGYESMA
+444 DVFGYESRA
-453 FVGDGEFWVDNLHPD
+453 FLGDDEFWVHNLHPD

-494 SDGVYRWILDQLRL
+494 SDGVYRWILGQLRL
-508 IRDPAGRPVEM
+508 IRDRAGRPVEM
-519 LGYLIDINDRKQVE
+519 LGYLIDINDRKQAE
-533 LELQQAKEAAETA
+533 LELEQAKEAAETA
-546 NRAKS
+546 NQAKS

-578 PVLTPELQKDLA
+578 PVLTPELQNDLA

-614 GQMTLSLSDFDLKNL
+614 GQMTLYLSDFDLKKML
-629 LNSIEEML
+629 RSIEQML
-637 QVKAHSKGLK
+637 QFKAKSKGLK
-647 LIIERDPNLPQWAH
+647 VIVERDANLPQFVH
-661 TDDKKLYQVLVN
+661 TDEKKLYQVLVN

-679 KFTNQGSVTLRVRA
+679 KFTNQGSVTLRVRS
-693 EQSDKTS
+693 EQSDQTS
-700 CRLCFEVEDTG
+700 CRLSFEVEDTG
-711 VGIDPTEVDSLFK
+711 VGIAPTEVESLFK
-724 VFVQAEAGNKLNQ
+724 AFVQAEAGHNLNQ

-749 VQLMGSQIRV
+749 VQLMGSQIQV

-764 QGSIFYFEV
+764 RGSIFYFEL
-773 GVKLPQAV
+773 GVNLPQAV
-781 YLASE
+781 CLASE
-786 LPKQRVIGIAPG
+786 LPQQRVIGIAAG

-832 QGVEAFGMW
+832 QGVEALEMW
-841 ESWCP
+841 ESWFP
-846 NLIWMDLR
+846 DVIWMDLR
-854 MPIVDGYT
+854 MPIMDGYT

-881 TASVFEED
+881 TASIFEED
-889 REKVLRAGCDDF
+889 REKALMAGCDEF
-901 ISKPFEERLVFDKL
+901 MSKPFQERLVFDKL
-915 AQHLGVQY
+915 AQYLGVQY
-923 IYTVVGKEPQ
+923 IYTVAGKEPQ
-933 KLGVDTLSPEDLAV
+933 KLGVYTLSPEDIAV

-956 YQAAYYLDTEVMNE
+956 YQAAYYLDTEAMNE
-970 LIKRIPVSKPTLS
+970 LIEEIPASKSTLS
-983 SALINSVNNFNSDQI
+983 SALIDAVNNFNSDQI
-998 MELIRPLLPNLV
+998 MELIRPLLANPV

>member
-1 MITQI
+1 MISQI
-6 FESGGFIPHCHC
+6 FESAGFIPHGHC

-43 PIILIYF
+43 PIMLIYF
-50 VRQRQ
+50 MRQRQ
-55 DSPFQK
+55 DTPFQK
-61 VFFLFGVFIIA
+61 VFFLFGGFIIA
-72 CGTTHVMEIWTLWFP
+72 CGTTHIMEIWTLWFP
-87 TYWLSGGIKAITAL
+87 TYWLSGGVKAITAL
-101 ISIYTAFELLFLIP
+101 ISIYTASELVFLIP
-115 SALALPSPAQLIA
+115 SALALPSSAQLMA
-128 TNQAL
+128 ANQAL
-133 ENEIDDE
+133 EKEINE
-140 RKRAENERQQIEVA
+140 RKRAENDRKQIEVA

-159 EQFRKAFE
+159 EQFRNAFE
-167 NASIGMALVSID
+167 NASIGMAIVSLD
-179 GRWVK
+179 GHWLK
-184 VNPALCQIIGYSSEE
+184 VNPALCQIVGYSPEE
-199 LLALTFQDIT
+199 LLGLTFQDIT
-209 HPDDLDADLSYVH
+209 HPDDLDLDISYVH

-227 TISSYQMEKRYFH
+227 TISTYQLEKRYFH
-240 KQGHIIWIIFNRSL
+240 KQGHMVWILLVGSL

-265 ISQIQE
+265 IAQIQE

-291 MAGGVCLIKASDLTI
+291 MAGGVCLIKASELTI

-337 DVTPDA
+337 EVTPDA
-343 SVLGIVTQIEQKG
+343 SVLDIVTQIEQNG
-356 EAQYEVYNKKKDG
+356 EAKYEVCNKKKDG
-369 RLFWCRVHTSRF
+369 RLFWCRVHTSMF

-404 QALLVTTN
+404 QALQATTN

-422 VVIFSSKPDG
+422 VVIFSCKPG
-432 DYEAT
+432 GNYEAT
-437 FISENVK
+437 FISENIK
-444 DVLGYESMA
+444 DVFGYESTA
-453 FVGDGEFWVDNLHPD
+453 FLEDDEFWVHNLHPD

-494 SDGVYRWILDQLRL
+494 SDGVYRWILCQLRL
-508 IRDPAGRPVEM
+508 IRDRAGRPVEM
-519 LGYLIDINDRKQVE
+519 LGYLIDINDRKQAE
-533 LELQQAKEAAETA
+533 LELEQAKEAAETA

-578 PVLTPELQKDLA
+578 PVLTPELQNDLA

-614 GQMTLSLSDFDLKNL
+614 GQMTLYLSDFDLKKL
-629 LNSIEEML
+629 LRSIEQML
-637 QVKAHSKGLK
+637 QFKAKSKGLK
-647 LIIERDPNLPQWAH
+647 VIVERDPNLPQFVH
-661 TDDKKLYQVLVN
+661 TDEKKLYQVLVN

-679 KFTNQGSVTLRVRA
+679 KFTNQGSVTLRVRS
-693 EQSDKTS
+693 EQSDQTS
-700 CRLCFEVEDTG
+700 CRLSFEVEDTG
-711 VGIDPTEVDSLFK
+711 VGIAPTEIDSLFK
-724 VFVQAEAGNKLNQ
+724 AFVQAEAGNKLNQ

-764 QGSIFYFEV
+764 RGSIFYFEL
-773 GVKLPQAV
+773 GVNLPQAV
-781 YLASE
+781 CLASE
-786 LPKQRVIGIAPG
+786 LPQQRVIGIAAG

-832 QGVEAFGMW
+832 QGVEALEIW
-841 ESWCP
+841 ESWFP
-846 NLIWMDLR
+846 DVIWMDLR
-854 MPIVDGYT
+854 MPIMDGYT

-889 REKVLRAGCDDF
+889 REKVLMAGCDEF
-901 ISKPFEERLVFDKL
+901 MSKPFQERLVFDKL
-915 AQHLGVQY
+915 AQYLGVQY
-923 IYTVVGKEPQ
+923 IYTAVGKEPQ
-933 KLGVDTLSPEDLAV
+933 KLGVDTLSPEDIAV

-956 YQAAYYLDTEVMNE
+956 YQAAYYLDTEAMNE
-970 LIKRIPVSKPTLS
+970 LIEEIPASKPTLS
-983 SALINSVNNFNSDQI
+983 SALIDAVNNFNSDRI

>member
-1 MITQI
+1 MITQ
-6 FESGGFIPHCHC
+6 FFSSGGFIPHGHC

-43 PIILIYF
+43 PIMLIYF

-55 DSPFQK
+55 DTPFPK
-61 VFFLFGVFIIA
+61 VVFLFSAFIIA
-72 CGTTHVMEIWTLWFP
+72 CGTTHLMEIWTLWYP

-101 ISIYTAFELLFLIP
+101 ISIYTASELVFLIP

-133 ENEIDDE
+133 ENEINE

-159 EQFRKAFE
+159 EQFRNAFE
-167 NASIGMALVSID
+167 NASIGMAIVSLD
-179 GRWVK
+179 GHWVK
-184 VNPALCQIIGYSSEE
+184 VNPALFQIIGYSSEE

-209 HPDDLDADLSYVH
+209 HPDDLELDLSYVH

-227 TISSYQMEKRYFH
+227 TISNYQMEKRYFH
-240 KQGHIIWIIFNRSL
+240 KQGHIIWILLDASL
-254 VQDGQGNPLHF
+254 VRDEQGNPLHF
-265 ISQIQE
+265 IAQIQE

-286 VIMHN
+286 VIMNN
-291 MAGGVCLIKASDLTI
+291 MAGGVCLVKASDLTI

-325 GQPVGVLNYVDT
+325 GQPAGVLNYVDT
-337 DVTPDA
+337 ELTPDA
-343 SVLGIVTQIEQKG
+343 SVLDIVTQIEQKG

-369 RLFWCRVHTSRF
+369 RLFWCRGHTSRF
-381 EHPEYGTVYVAVQED
+381 EHPEYGTVYVAVHED

-404 QALLVTTN
+404 QALLATTN

-422 VVIFSSKPDG
+422 VVIFSCKPDG
-432 DYEAT
+432 DYRAT

-444 DVLGYESMA
+444 EVLGYESIT
-453 FVGDGEFWVDNLHPD
+453 FLGDGEFWMHNLHPD
-468 DVERVLNGLANPFV
+468 DLERVLNGLANPSV
-482 NDFYL
+482 NDFYF

-494 SDGVYRWILDQLRL
+494 SDGVYRWILGQLRL
-508 IRDPAGRPVEM
+508 IRDAAGRPVEM
-519 LGYLIDINDRKQVE
+519 LGYLIDINDRKQAE

-614 GQMTLSLSDFDLKNL
+614 GQMTLYFSDFDLKNL

-637 QVKAHSKGLK
+637 QFKAQSKGLK
-647 LIIERDPNLPQWAH
+647 LIVERDSNLPQWAH
-661 TDDKKLYQVLVN
+661 TDEKKLYQVLVN

-679 KFTNQGSVTLRVRA
+679 KFTNQGSVTLRVRS
-693 EQSDKTS
+693 EQSDQTS

-711 VGIDPTEVDSLFK
+711 VGIAPTEVDSLFK

-764 QGSIFYFEV
+764 RGSIFYFEL

-781 YLASE
+781 CLASE
-786 LPKQRVIGIAPG
+786 LPKQRVIGIASG

-832 QGVEAFGMW
+832 QGVEALGMW
-841 ESWCP
+841 ESWSP
-846 NLIWMDLR
+846 HLIWMDLR

-889 REKVLRAGCDDF
+889 REKVLMAGCDDF
-901 ISKPFEERLVFDKL
+901 ISKPFQERLVFDKL

-923 IYTVVGKEPQ
+923 IYTVVGKDPQ
-933 KLGVDTLSPEDLAV
+933 KLGVDTLSPEDIAV
-947 MSSEWLEEM
+947 MSSQWLEEM

-970 LIKRIPVSKPTLS
+970 LIKQIPASKPTLS
-983 SALINSVNNFNSDQI
+983 SALIDSVNNFNSDKI
-998 MELIRPLLPNLV
+998 MELIRPLIPNPV